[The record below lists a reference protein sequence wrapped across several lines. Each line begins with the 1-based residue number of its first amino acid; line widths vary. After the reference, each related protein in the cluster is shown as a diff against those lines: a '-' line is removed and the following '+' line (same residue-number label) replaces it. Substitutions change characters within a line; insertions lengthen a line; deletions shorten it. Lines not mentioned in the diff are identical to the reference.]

1 MKYLLYICVFILII
15 LFFSYMNS
23 KPKEPFTSGVR
34 GFYRPIIRRTRLAAE
49 GFYNNTKDR
58 ISTNMDSLFTTFGL
72 KR

>member
-1 MKYLLYICVFILII
+1 
-15 LFFSYMNS
+15 MNS